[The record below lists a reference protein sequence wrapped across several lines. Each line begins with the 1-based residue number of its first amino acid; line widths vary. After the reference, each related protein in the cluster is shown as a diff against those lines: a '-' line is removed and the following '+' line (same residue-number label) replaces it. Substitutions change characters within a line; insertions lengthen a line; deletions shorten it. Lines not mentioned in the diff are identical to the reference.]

1 MKKAILI
8 LILTSLSFYSFAQV
22 EATTAD
28 GKKVMLYPD
37 GTWKSTSSGKLSLV
51 IAIPGLEIPKT
62 VPKDLVITHTGYA
75 LSYNVNFKQAVWVAY
90 ELTENETNAVV
101 ERNDHFAP
109 DPLLKS
115 GSATNSDY
123 AKTGYDKGHLAPS
136 ADMCYSAKTMNESF
150 YLSNMSPQMPG
161 FNRGI
166 WKQLEEQARQWA
178 IENKAVYIVTGG
190 ILTKGLPAIGKNK
203 VAVPQYFYKVILDYS
218 EPDIKGIGFI
228 LPNESSKET
237 LQHYAVTIDS
247 VEKVTN
253 IDFFYKLP
261 DDREQ
266 MIESKIDVNQWNW

>member
-8 LILTSLSFYSFAQV
+8 LILTSLSFYSFAQE
-22 EATTAD
+22 EATTTD

-37 GTWKSTSSGKLSLV
+37 GTWKSIRPVQLSPV
-51 IAIPGLEIPKT
+51 VPIPELEIPKT
-62 VPKDLVITHTGYA
+62 GPKDLVITHTGYT
-75 LSYNVNFKQAVWVAY
+75 LSYDVNFKQAVWVAY
-90 ELTENETNAVV
+90 ELTEVENNAVV
-101 ERNDHFAP
+101 ARKDHFLP

-115 GSATNSDY
+115 GSAAKSDY
-123 AKTGYDKGHLAPS
+123 DKRYDQGHLAPC
-136 ADMCYSAKTMNESF
+136 ADMCYSFKTMDESF
-150 YLSNMSPQMPG
+150 YFSNISPQIPG

-166 WKQLEEQARQWA
+166 WKRLEDQVRNWA
-178 IENKAVYIVTGG
+178 IDNKAVYIVTGG
-190 ILTKGLPAIGKNK
+190 ILTKGLPTIGKNK

-228 LPNESSKET
+228 LPNESSKES

-261 DDREQ
+261 DDREK